1 MPLRILRRLHMKR
14 VLISLMIAIALFLGV
29 LVTVNYAAP
38 GDESDPV
45 VTQSYLNGTF
55 LEKVKGLSSGG
66 GSGESFKIVDV
77 SEGKKIICGAGTEL
91 ILRKG
96 TGVVIAT
103 EKGGIANVTASV
115 DLPSGEAVPANS
127 LLIVPLN
134 DGRGFVATSDVI
146 VMVKGSYEISDGG
159 MGF

>member
-1 MPLRILRRLHMKR
+1 MKR
-14 VLISLMIAIALFLGV
+14 VLISLMVATALFLGV

-55 LEKVKGLSSGG
+55 LDKVKGLASG
-66 GSGESFKIVDV
+66 GSGESFKVVDV
-77 SEGKKIICGAGTEL
+77 AAGKKLICGAGTEL

-96 TGVVIAT
+96 SGVVIAT

-127 LLIVPLN
+127 LLIVPLD

-146 VMVKGSYEISDGG
+146 VMVKGSYEISNGEI
-159 MGF
+159 GF